1 MENSMYS
8 LVIEA
13 GYEKLCW
20 RIKKCPQG
28 KEEIKTFTRQEVRGL
43 VERANWINPELEAKG
58 YGMFINADQG
68 ILNLPP
74 SLTADRKGKSVQIG
88 GNILFL
94 RSREKKVAGLMM
106 DDVKTIM
113 AAYPEIKDVYAV
125 LCHDEVAGQL
135 PEDMNVISVEKD
147 RI

>member
-20 RIKKCPQG
+20 RIKKYPQG

-58 YGMFINADQG
+58 YGMFVNADQG
-68 ILNLPP
+68 ILNLAP
-74 SLTADRKGKSVQIG
+74 SLMAKRKGQDVQVN
-88 GNILFL
+88 GNVLFL
-94 RSREKKVAGLMM
+94 KSRESMVAGLTL
-106 DDVKTIM
+106 DDVKRIM
-113 AAYPEIKDVYAV
+113 AAYPDISDVYAV
-125 LCHDEVAGQL
+125 MCEEVAGQL
-135 PEDMNVISVEKD
+135 PQGLNIIPVNKD